1 VSQRASPDD
10 GRPPDQST
18 LELPKD
24 EDPLLGQLLG
34 DYRVE
39 ERIGA
44 GAMGVVYRAVQPLIG
59 KHVAVKVLQP
69 DAARSESEVQ
79 RLLLEART
87 VNNIGHRGVIDVFG
101 FGQTPD
107 GRQYFLME
115 HLSGQPL
122 DRLIAQRAPLPP
134 QEAIGILDELLDA
147 LGAIH
152 QAGVVHR
159 DLKPSNI
166 YLVAQRDRPP
176 FVKILDFGIAKI
188 VMGDAPGDA
197 STPAAGGAVQTTIA
211 GTPEFMAPELVRGG
225 LLSAR
230 SDLYAV
236 GVTAFQMLTGLLPFR
251 SKSVNDCM
259 EQHVNAPVPAPSSE
273 EPTVPRELDRWVM
286 QLMAK
291 LPEARP
297 PSAEVARRELKQVR
311 ENLSTVVAKR
321 PVTLRLRTRVA
332 LAAVAVAGGLLM
344 LRSAAFTERPEP
356 LIVDPPPRPAPPWF
370 EPAAPP
376 LMGEARAM
384 VPVAARAPRKKP
396 DVGTLTI
403 KAKQY
408 STSFKID
415 GHEWGGQPAGRTV
428 EGIRAGTHHVVVLQN
443 QKRFERDVTVEP
455 GGTAVVEVVFK

>member
-10 GRPPDQST
+10 GRPPDQRT
-18 LELPKD
+18 LELPKED
-24 EDPLLGQLLG
+24 DPLVGQLLG

-59 KHVAVKVLQP
+59 KRVAVKVLQP
-69 DAARSESEVQ
+69 DAARSDSEVQ

-115 HLSGQPL
+115 HLNGQPL
-122 DRLIAQRAPLPP
+122 DHLIAQRAPLPP

-176 FVKILDFGIAKI
+176 FVKILDFGIAKL
-188 VMGDAPGDA
+188 VMGDAPVGTSA
-197 STPAAGGAVQTTIA
+197 PAPAGVVQTTLA
-211 GTPEFMAPELVRGG
+211 GTPEFMAPELVCGG

-236 GVTAFQMLTGLLPFR
+236 GVTAFQMLTGQLPFR
-251 SKSVNDCM
+251 AKSVTDCM
-259 EQHVNAPVPAPSSE
+259 EKHVSSPVPAPSSE
-273 EPTVPRELDRWVM
+273 EPTVPLELDRWVM

-297 PSAEVARRELKQVR
+297 PSAEVARRELQEVR
-311 ENLSTVVAKR
+311 ENLATVVVRR
-321 PVTLRLRTRVA
+321 PASLHLGVRIA
-332 LAAVAVAGGLLM
+332 LAGLAVVGGLFA
-344 LRSAAFTERPEP
+344 LRSVGSAASPEP
-356 LIVDPPPRPAPPWF
+356 LIVAPPPRSAPPWL
-370 EPAAPP
+370 EPAAAP

-384 VPVAARAPRKKP
+384 RPAS
-396 DVGTLTI
+396 VGTLTI
-403 KAKQY
+403 KAKQF

-415 GHEWGGQPAGRTV
+415 GREWGGQPAGRTL
-428 EGIRAGTHHVVVLQN
+428 EGIRAGKHHVVVLQN

-455 GGTAVVEVVFK
+455 GGTVVVEVVFQ